1 LSCQELEVVK
11 ERTRTDG
18 LCVLG
23 LRFSHDR
30 MSPAER
36 FTTLR
41 EQLGDAFEVIELDSS
56 PGNPDHYRK
65 SAHSVLTRD
74 LREDPPNSAVKARA
88 RTVEFLREHLIATS
102 Q

>member
-1 LSCQELEVVK
+1 MK

-23 LRFSHDR
+23 LRFSQDR

-41 EQLGDAFEVIELDSS
+41 AQLGDAFEVIELDSA
-56 PGNPDHYRK
+56 PGNPQGYGRG
-65 SAHSVLTRD
+65 AHAVLTGD
-74 LREDPPNSAVKARA
+74 LREDPPNTAFHA
-88 RTVEFLREHLIATS
+88 RTRMVEFLRKRLATD
-102 Q
+102 